1 VCCLFVNWQRRKE
14 AERERAVITKETFDP
29 DAGAASTKSNRQRPG
44 GLFCCYLLS
53 RGPWPCGAADMDG
66 YVAVALGDDAPTP
79 HPVQSSSPLPSGKG
93 GPRPLRARLAREF
106 LSGGSM
112 CHGLRVFCFGSS
124 VRSSKRVMIRIHK
137 RTDHIRLLLYK
148 SQASFPFFS
157 FFFLFLC

>member
-1 VCCLFVNWQRRKE
+1 MPELHLRSPTGSGRGGFSAAISCPVGRG
-14 AERERAVITKETFDP
+14 RAV
-29 DAGAASTKSNRQRPG
+29 R
-44 GLFCCYLLS
+44 
-53 RGPWPCGAADMDG
+53 CGAADMDG

-157 FFFLFLC
+157 FFFSFFYVRKNPRLA